1 MRKQTRQHTA
11 VCMLSATMFSL
22 AGTAHADCRSALN
35 TPNWS
40 QIARSVS
47 TLQLCEQIPVG
58 PNQTARF
65 DIVSL
70 DTCSFPNNVVSF
82 TAKAILT
89 CQSGQDS
96 FVQMPSVDSEVTVA
110 ATLDMAACRII
121 SSDLKVS
128 GEIGAILSSLED
140 VQAAARNWAQSN
152 LSRLCAMQ
160 R

>member
-22 AGTAHADCRSALN
+22 AGMAHADCRSALN

-70 DTCSFPNNVVSF
+70 DTCSFPNNVSV
-82 TAKAILT
+82 TAKAMLT
-89 CQSGQDS
+89 CQSGQGS
-96 FVQMPSVDSEVTVA
+96 FLQMPSVDSEVTVA
-110 ATLDMAACRII
+110 ATLDMAACRLI
-121 SSDLKVS
+121 SSDIKVS